1 MAMIFSLV
9 FNTLE
14 QHDPYLTV
22 VAFDCRIW
30 TLMTN
35 MNQGVDWQRLRE
47 TVGRL
52 TLRRVKKICLH
63 RASRGRF
70 YLVENPAG
78 SAAWVFDGLLRSLLE
93 EGDGKYVV
101 ADQCAY
107 GLRDRDSQRP
117 IKKPTGFLSNN
128 EHVLNRLGK
137 KCTCSFGAHQ
147 QLLGGNSGGA
157 RSRQAAAYPKQRPSA
172 KVSWRA

>member
-1 MAMIFSLV
+1 
-9 FNTLE
+9 
-14 QHDPYLTV
+14 
-22 VAFDCRIW
+22 
-30 TLMTN
+30 MTN

-117 IKKPTGFLSNN
+117 IKKPTRFLSNN

-137 KCTCSFGAHQ
+137 KRACSFGAHQ